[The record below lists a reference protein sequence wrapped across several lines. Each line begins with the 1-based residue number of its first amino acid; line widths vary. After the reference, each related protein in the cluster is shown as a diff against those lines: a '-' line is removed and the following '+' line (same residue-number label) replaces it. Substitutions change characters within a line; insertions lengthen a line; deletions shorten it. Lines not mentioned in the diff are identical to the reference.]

1 MGSSA
6 LILFCWEVGRGR
18 GIVMGVL
25 SFLLDFGL
33 LGEWEWKRW
42 MALADLAGGVGD
54 GGSSLHCW
62 GVFLGSSGF
71 FCCFE
76 LLGCGWL
83 RSLWYEYC
91 LGLHGYCCCRE
102 WGRGTNCGT
111 EMTGLRMSETFGPL
125 LEASIFLSSFFLLLR
140 ETGRKRVFD
149 IYYLSYVWAILRSR
163 VLRLFS
169 SLFFSAPCNL
179 RRYQSSLIRGFV
191 LVLSLSGCS

>member
-33 LGEWEWKRW
+33 LGEWDWKRW

-76 LLGCGWL
+76 LLG
-83 RSLWYEYC
+83 LWMAPLALVRVL
-91 LGLHGYCCCRE
+91 LGVAR
-102 WGRGTNCGT
+102 
-111 EMTGLRMSETFGPL
+111 
-125 LEASIFLSSFFLLLR
+125 ILLLL
-140 ETGRKRVFD
+140 GVGKRNE
-149 IYYLSYVWAILRSR
+149 LW
-163 VLRLFS
+163 
-169 SLFFSAPCNL
+169 N
-179 RRYQSSLIRGFV
+179 
-191 LVLSLSGCS
+191 